1 MGSFRES
8 FGESYN
14 EPGEQSGV
22 LMRVLGESYD
32 VLGGAV
38 EFVSEFSGN
47 IIRSSSEEFWGV
59 TFDNSPKLSKGSN
72 LFLSVGQ
79 SGRRPGGGD

>member
-1 MGSFRES
+1 MTCGDRGMGSFRES

-22 LMRVLGESYD
+22 LRRVLGDSYD

-38 EFVSEFSGN
+38 ESLCQSFQ
-47 IIRSSSEEFWGV
+47 GV
-59 TFDNSPKLSKGSN
+59 
-72 LFLSVGQ
+72 
-79 SGRRPGGGD
+79 